1 MKFLRGPVSKIS
13 PDTFSRLEDTLLHF
27 ASSIVKKEITMPSKP
42 LLSVMCS
49 SFSYASLTRLPSDL
63 KRSQY

>member
-27 ASSIVKKEITMPSKP
+27 ASSIVKKEMPSKP

-49 SFSYASLTRLPSDL
+49 SLSYASLTRLPSDL
-63 KRSQY
+63 KSSQY